1 MVVFQA
7 LTWESR
13 DTDDEHMISIFG
25 KTEDGKSVCLTT
37 AFTPYFF
44 VKLPENINTPKIRRI
59 YEIID
64 QQCKDSLVA
73 YTVVKSKD
81 VWGFQNNQEFP
92 FMKISFKHLQ
102 ARRLVDSFLRKP
114 LDRTP
119 ELFDIFGVRNVKVYE
134 SNLDPVL
141 RLMHRTGIQSTGWL
155 DTGDKCIR
163 SHLANVDMD
172 LFSNDWTTLKPV
184 ARDDIAPFVVAS
196 VDIECY
202 SKSRKFP
209 DANNTD
215 DVCFQ
220 IAISLCKFGSDEPY
234 DKTCLCYKKTDSNL
248 EGCNI
253 LSYPT
258 EKEMLEAFQKYLHQK
273 DVDIITGWNIFGFD
287 MEYIYK
293 RAQINRC
300 HYDFFNLGKL
310 KDTESELTIKK
321 LSSSALGDNLL
332 KLLPMSGRFIFDL
345 FHEIKKGYK
354 LDSYKLDN
362 VSKLYLGDQKID
374 MTPKEMFFRY
384 EEEDPVKLREVA
396 EYCIKDTLLP
406 HRLMKK
412 LCTLL
417 NLVEMAKATWVP
429 VPFLVERGQQIKVF
443 SQLTK
448 KARELGFMVPTI
460 RYGAIPEEPYEGAT
474 VLEAQKGAYYTPIT
488 ALDFESLYP
497 SIMMAHNLCY
507 SSYVMDEKRYG
518 NVPGITYETFKI
530 ADRTYKFAQDV
541 PSLLPAILLELKQF
555 RKQAKKDM
563 AAATG
568 FMKEVYN
575 GKQLAY
581 KISMNSVYGFTGA
594 GKGILPCV
602 PIASTTTSKG
612 RAMIEETKNYVEK
625 HFPGSKVRY
634 GDSVTPDTPL
644 LIRQNGEV
652 KTTRID
658 SLVDVYE
665 LRDDGKE
672 IAEIDAEVWTESGF
686 TPIQQIVRH
695 KTTKNIHR
703 VLTHTG
709 VVDVTEDHSLLLK
722 NKEMIKPSEVC
733 LGTELLHG
741 NSVEAFGESDTS
753 VTPEEAKVMGFFF
766 GDGSCGHYDGKYTWA
781 LNNSNMKYL
790 EEMKSL
796 CPFETRV
803 YDTIESSGVYK
814 LNAVGDVKSIST
826 KYRSLF
832 YNQHKE
838 KVVPPCILGAPLSV
852 VKSFW
857 EGYYM
862 ADGDKD
868 VHGYTRMDIKGK
880 EGSMGMY
887 IIGRRLGYNVS
898 VNTRSDKPDV
908 FRQTWT
914 TSSQRKNP
922 IAIKK
927 LELVGETNGYVYD
940 LTTGSHHFHVGPGEL
955 VVHNTDSVMVEF
967 DVGDRKGEE
976 AIAYSWEVGERAA
989 EECSALFKKPNNL
1002 ELEKVYWPYFLYSKK
1017 RYAAKLWTKG
1027 KDDKMHMDYIDVKGL
1042 QLVRRDNTPHVREV
1056 CKELLDVVL
1065 TSSDPG
1071 PPKELA
1077 KERAIELLSGD
1088 VPNEKLVLSQSL
1100 ADTYK
1105 VAGKNVSV
1113 TSSESVNIN
1122 QSHVQ
1127 VVTKMRQRKPGSE
1140 PQSGDRVPYLLT
1152 KTENAKAKAYEKAED
1167 PKYVEEHGVPVDYH
1181 YYFLNKFLNPVC
1193 DLLDPLYENVKE
1205 EIFGEIIN
1213 QHKPPK
1219 PKREPALST
1228 MKKDD
1233 LIAEC
1238 KRRGLEETGTLVVL
1252 RARLKEAR
1260 QGSVEDIFK
1269 NYELKQSKDES
1280 SREDYADS

>member
-7 LTWESR
+7 LTWEAR
-13 DTDDEHMISIFG
+13 DGEDEHLISIFG
-25 KTEDGKSVCLTT
+25 KTGDGKSVCLTT

-44 VKLPENINTPKIRRI
+44 IKLPTGIDSQKVQRI
-59 YEIID
+59 YNILGD
-64 QQCKDSLVA
+64 KCKDSLVA
-73 YTVVKSKD
+73 YSLMKSKD
-81 VWGFQNNQEFP
+81 VWGFQNNEEFA
-92 FMKISFKHLQ
+92 FMKINFKDLQ
-102 ARRLVDSFLRKP
+102 ARRLVDSFLRRP

-119 ELFDIFGVRNVKVYE
+119 ELFELFGVRNVKVYE

-155 DTGDKCIR
+155 DSGEKCVR
-163 SHLANVDMD
+163 SNLANVDID
-172 LFSNDWTTLKPV
+172 LFCNDWTTLKPV

-196 VDIECY
+196 VDIECN
-202 SKSRKFP
+202 SSTGKFP
-209 DANNTD
+209 DANIPGD
-215 DVCFQ
+215 ACFQ

-234 DKTCLCYKKTDSNL
+234 DKTCLCYKQTDPNL
-248 EGCNI
+248 KGCDI
-253 LSYPT
+253 RSYAT
-258 EKEMLEAFQKYLHQK
+258 EREMLEAFQKYLHKK

-300 HYDFFNLGKL
+300 HYDFYNLGKL
-310 KDTESELTIKK
+310 KDTDSELVIKK

-345 FHEIKKGYK
+345 FHEVKKGYK
-354 LDSYKLDN
+354 LDSYKLDS

-374 MTPKEMFFRY
+374 MAPKEMFARY
-384 EEEDPVKLREVA
+384 KEGDPVKLKEVA

-460 RYGAIPEEPYEGAT
+460 RYGALPEEPYEGAT

-488 ALDFESLYP
+488 ALDFEALYP

-507 SSYVMDEKRYG
+507 SSYVMDERKYG
-518 NVPGITYETFKI
+518 NIHGIEYETFNI
-530 ADRTYKFAQDV
+530 GDRTYKFAQGV

-555 RKQAKKDM
+555 RKQAKRDM
-563 AAATG
+563 AAASG

-594 GKGILPCV
+594 GKGIHPCV

-612 RAMIEETKNYVEK
+612 RSMIEETKNYVEK
-625 HFPGSKVRY
+625 NFPGAKVRY
-634 GDSVTPDTPL
+634 GD
-644 LIRQNGEV
+644 
-652 KTTRID
+652 
-658 SLVDVYE
+658 
-665 LRDDGKE
+665 
-672 IAEIDAEVWTESGF
+672 
-686 TPIQQIVRH
+686 
-695 KTTKNIHR
+695 
-703 VLTHTG
+703 
-709 VVDVTEDHSLLLK
+709 
-722 NKEMIKPSEVC
+722 
-733 LGTELLHG
+733 
-741 NSVEAFGESDTS
+741 
-753 VTPEEAKVMGFFF
+753 
-766 GDGSCGHYDGKYTWA
+766 
-781 LNNSNMKYL
+781 
-790 EEMKSL
+790 
-796 CPFETRV
+796 
-803 YDTIESSGVYK
+803 
-814 LNAVGDVKSIST
+814 
-826 KYRSLF
+826 
-832 YNQHKE
+832 
-838 KVVPPCILGAPLSV
+838 
-852 VKSFW
+852 
-857 EGYYM
+857 
-862 ADGDKD
+862 
-868 VHGYTRMDIKGK
+868 
-880 EGSMGMY
+880 
-887 IIGRRLGYNVS
+887 
-898 VNTRSDKPDV
+898 
-908 FRQTWT
+908 
-914 TSSQRKNP
+914 
-922 IAIKK
+922 
-927 LELVGETNGYVYD
+927 
-940 LTTGSHHFHVGPGEL
+940 
-955 VVHNTDSVMVEF
+955 TDSVMVEF
-967 DVGDRKGEE
+967 DVGDRKGED

-1056 CKELLDVVL
+1056 SKELLDVIL

-1088 VPNEKLVLSQSL
+1088 VPNQKLILSQGLS
-1100 ADTYK
+1100 DSYK
-1105 VAGKNVSV
+1105 VGGKSVSV
-1113 TSSESVNIN
+1113 TSPESVNIN

-1127 VVTKMRQRKPGSE
+1127 VVTKMRQRRPGSE

-1152 KTENAKAKAYEKAED
+1152 KTENSKAKAFEKAED
-1167 PKYVEEHGVPVDYH
+1167 PTYVEENGVPIDYH

-1213 QHKPPK
+1213 QHKPIKPPK
-1219 PKREPALST
+1219 LPSLSG
-1228 MKKDD
+1228 MKKDE
-1233 LIAEC
+1233 LVSEC
-1238 KRRGLEETGTLVVL
+1238 KRLGLEDTGTLPTL

-1260 QGSVEDIFK
+1260 MKKEESIEDIFK
-1269 NYELKQSKDES
+1269 NYNPTDSKDEPV
-1280 SREDYADS
+1280 

>member
-7 LTWESR
+7 LTWEAR
-13 DTDDEHMISIFG
+13 DSEHEDEDEDTKEHLISIFG
-25 KTEDGKSVCLTT
+25 KTENGKSVCVTT

-44 VKLPENINTPKIRRI
+44 IKLPDNIKPAEVQSI
-59 YEIID
+59 YDILD
-64 QQCKDSLVA
+64 KTCKDSLVE
-73 YTVVKSKD
+73 YSLIKSKD
-81 VWGFQNNQEFP
+81 VWGFQNNQEFV
-92 FMKISFKHLQ
+92 FMKLNFKDLQ

-114 LDRTP
+114 LNRTP
-119 ELFDIFGVRNVKVYE
+119 ELFNIFGVNSVKVYE

-141 RLMHRTGIQSTGWL
+141 RLMHRTGIQSTGWI
-155 DTGDKCIR
+155 DTGDKCVR
-163 SHLANVDMD
+163 SHLARVDID
-172 LFSNDWTTLKPV
+172 LFCNDWTTLKPV
-184 ARDDIAPFVVAS
+184 VRDDIAPFVVAS
-196 VDIECY
+196 VDIECN
-202 SKSRKFP
+202 SSTGKFP
-209 DANNTD
+209 DANIPGD
-215 DVCFQ
+215 ACFQ
-220 IAISLCKFGSDEPY
+220 IAVSLCKFGSDEPY
-234 DKTCLCYKKTDSNL
+234 DKTCLCYKKTDSYL

-258 EKEMLEAFQKYLHQK
+258 EKEMLEAFQTYLHKK

-293 RAQINRC
+293 RAQINKC

-310 KDTESELTIKK
+310 KDTKSELTIKK

-374 MTPKEMFFRY
+374 MPPKEMFARFVQ
-384 EEEDPVKLREVA
+384 EDPVKLREVA

-429 VPFLVERGQQIKVF
+429 LPFLVERGQQIKVF

-507 SSYVMDEKRYG
+507 SSYVMDEKKYG
-518 NVPGITYETFKI
+518 AVPGITYETFKI

-541 PSLLPAILLELKQF
+541 PSLLPSILLELKQF
-555 RKQAKKDM
+555 RKQAKRDM
-563 AAATG
+563 AGATG

-581 KISMNSVYGFTGA
+581 KVSMNSVYGFTGA
-594 GKGILPCV
+594 VKGILPCV
-602 PIASTTTSKG
+602 PIASTTTCKG
-612 RAMIEETKNYVEK
+612 RSMIEETKNYVEAN
-625 HFPGSKVRY
+625 FPGAKVRY
-634 GDSVTPDTPL
+634 GD
-644 LIRQNGEV
+644 
-652 KTTRID
+652 
-658 SLVDVYE
+658 
-665 LRDDGKE
+665 
-672 IAEIDAEVWTESGF
+672 
-686 TPIQQIVRH
+686 
-695 KTTKNIHR
+695 
-703 VLTHTG
+703 
-709 VVDVTEDHSLLLK
+709 
-722 NKEMIKPSEVC
+722 
-733 LGTELLHG
+733 
-741 NSVEAFGESDTS
+741 
-753 VTPEEAKVMGFFF
+753 
-766 GDGSCGHYDGKYTWA
+766 
-781 LNNSNMKYL
+781 
-790 EEMKSL
+790 
-796 CPFETRV
+796 
-803 YDTIESSGVYK
+803 
-814 LNAVGDVKSIST
+814 
-826 KYRSLF
+826 
-832 YNQHKE
+832 
-838 KVVPPCILGAPLSV
+838 
-852 VKSFW
+852 
-857 EGYYM
+857 
-862 ADGDKD
+862 
-868 VHGYTRMDIKGK
+868 
-880 EGSMGMY
+880 
-887 IIGRRLGYNVS
+887 
-898 VNTRSDKPDV
+898 
-908 FRQTWT
+908 
-914 TSSQRKNP
+914 
-922 IAIKK
+922 
-927 LELVGETNGYVYD
+927 
-940 LTTGSHHFHVGPGEL
+940 
-955 VVHNTDSVMVEF
+955 TDSVMVEF

-1027 KDDKMHMDYIDVKGL
+1027 KDGNMHMDYIDIKGL
-1042 QLVRRDNTPHVREV
+1042 QVVRRDNTPHVREV

-1088 VPNEKLVLSQSL
+1088 VPNDKLILSQGLS
-1100 ADTYK
+1100 DSYK
-1105 VAGKNVSV
+1105 VGGKNVSV
-1113 TSSESVNIN
+1113 TSPDSININ

-1127 VVTKMRQRKPGSE
+1127 VVTKMRQRRPGSE
-1140 PQSGDRVPYLLT
+1140 PQSGDRVTYLLT
-1152 KTENAKAKAYEKAED
+1152 KTEDPKAKAYEKAED

-1213 QHKPPK
+1213 QHKPVKPPK
-1219 PKREPALST
+1219 LPSLSG
-1228 MKKDD
+1228 MKKDE
-1233 LIAEC
+1233 LVAEC
-1238 KRRGLEETGTLVVL
+1238 NRLGLDETGTLAIL
-1252 RARLKEAR
+1252 RNRLKGAR
-1260 QGSVEDIFK
+1260 MKKEESVEDLFK
-1269 NYELKQSKDES
+1269 NYELTQSKDES
-1280 SREDYADS
+1280 

>member
-1 MVVFQA
+1 MVAFQA

-25 KTEDGKSVCLTT
+25 KTEEGKSVCLTT

-44 VKLPENINTPKIRRI
+44 IKLPPNIDTAKIQRI
-59 YEIID
+59 YNIVDE
-64 QQCKDSLVA
+64 QCKDSLVG
-73 YTVVKSKD
+73 YSVTKSKD
-81 VWGFQNNQEFP
+81 VWGFQNNEEFP
-92 FMKISFKHLQ
+92 FMKINFKNLQ
-102 ARRLVDSFLRKP
+102 ARRLTDSFLRRP

-119 ELFDIFGVRNVKVYE
+119 ELFNIFGVRNVKVYE

-155 DTGDKCIR
+155 ETGDKCIR

-172 LFSNDWTTLKPV
+172 LFCNDWTTLKPV
-184 ARDDIAPFVVAS
+184 ARDDVAPFVVAS
-196 VDIECY
+196 VDIECN
-202 SKSRKFP
+202 SSTGKFP
-209 DANNTD
+209 DANIPGD
-215 DVCFQ
+215 ACFQ

-234 DKTCLCYKKTDSNL
+234 DKTCLCYKQTDPNL
-248 EGCNI
+248 EGSNI
-253 LSYPT
+253 LSFST
-258 EKEMLEAFQKYLHQK
+258 EKEMLEAFHKYLHKK
-273 DVDIITGWNIFGFD
+273 DVDVITGWNIFGFD

-293 RAQINRC
+293 RAQINGC
-300 HYDFFNLGKL
+300 HYSFFNLGKL
-310 KDTESELTIKK
+310 KDTESELVIKK

-332 KLLPMSGRFIFDL
+332 KLLPMSGRFIFDM

-374 MTPKEMFFRY
+374 MAPKEMFARY
-384 EEEDPVKLREVA
+384 REEDPVKLREVA

-406 HRLMKK
+406 HKLMKK

-429 VPFLVERGQQIKVF
+429 ANFLVERGQQIKVF

-474 VLEAQKGAYYTPIT
+474 VLDAQKGAYYTPIT
-488 ALDFESLYP
+488 ALDFEALYP

-507 SSYVMDEKRYG
+507 SSYVMDEKKYG
-518 NVPGITYETFKI
+518 NVPGITYETFRV

-541 PSLLPAILLELKQF
+541 PSLLPSILLELKQF
-555 RKQAKKDM
+555 RKQAKRDM
-563 AAATG
+563 ANATG

-602 PIASTTTSKG
+602 PIASTTTCKG
-612 RAMIEETKNYVEK
+612 RSMIEETKNYVEAN
-625 HFPGSKVRY
+625 FPGAKVRY
-634 GDSVTPDTPL
+634 GD
-644 LIRQNGEV
+644 
-652 KTTRID
+652 
-658 SLVDVYE
+658 
-665 LRDDGKE
+665 
-672 IAEIDAEVWTESGF
+672 
-686 TPIQQIVRH
+686 
-695 KTTKNIHR
+695 
-703 VLTHTG
+703 
-709 VVDVTEDHSLLLK
+709 
-722 NKEMIKPSEVC
+722 
-733 LGTELLHG
+733 
-741 NSVEAFGESDTS
+741 
-753 VTPEEAKVMGFFF
+753 
-766 GDGSCGHYDGKYTWA
+766 
-781 LNNSNMKYL
+781 
-790 EEMKSL
+790 
-796 CPFETRV
+796 
-803 YDTIESSGVYK
+803 
-814 LNAVGDVKSIST
+814 
-826 KYRSLF
+826 
-832 YNQHKE
+832 
-838 KVVPPCILGAPLSV
+838 
-852 VKSFW
+852 
-857 EGYYM
+857 
-862 ADGDKD
+862 
-868 VHGYTRMDIKGK
+868 
-880 EGSMGMY
+880 
-887 IIGRRLGYNVS
+887 
-898 VNTRSDKPDV
+898 
-908 FRQTWT
+908 
-914 TSSQRKNP
+914 
-922 IAIKK
+922 
-927 LELVGETNGYVYD
+927 
-940 LTTGSHHFHVGPGEL
+940 
-955 VVHNTDSVMVEF
+955 TDSVMVEF
-967 DVGDRKGEE
+967 DVGDRKGED

-1027 KDDKMHMDYIDVKGL
+1027 KDDKMHMDYIDIKGL
-1042 QLVRRDNTPHVREV
+1042 QVVRRDNTPHVREV

-1088 VPNEKLVLSQSL
+1088 VPNEKLILSQGLS
-1100 ADTYK
+1100 DTYK
-1105 VAGKNVSV
+1105 VGGKNVSV

-1152 KTENAKAKAYEKAED
+1152 KTENPKAKAYEKAED
-1167 PKYVEEHGVPVDYH
+1167 PKYVEEHGVHVDYH
-1181 YYFLNKFLNPVC
+1181 YYFVNKFLNPVC

-1213 QHKPPK
+1213 QHKPVKPPK
-1219 PKREPALST
+1219 LPSLSG
-1228 MKKDD
+1228 MKKDE

-1238 KRRGLEETGTLVVL
+1238 KRLGLEEVGTLPIL
-1252 RARLKEAR
+1252 RGRLKDAR
-1260 QGSVEDIFK
+1260 MKKEESVEDLFK
-1269 NYELKQSKDES
+1269 NYELTQSKNEPQ
-1280 SREDYADS
+1280 